1 MAAIATRLLVLLLFG
16 FFGTEADAQQSME
29 AKDMLLENS
38 GFVIR
43 PALTPQQLDRVR
55 LLPPGQFIA
64 RSKNGQRYFLYAD
77 PDLCK
82 CVFVGTELAMANY
95 QNLMS
100 SPSMSSSALPSG
112 QSAIPQGGTLYQDM
126 DPNLA
131 NSIPDGDILDS
142 QQ

>member
-1 MAAIATRLLVLLLFG
+1 MSMAASKTRLVVLLLFG
-16 FFGTEADAQQSME
+16 LFGAAADAQE

-43 PALTPQQLDRVR
+43 PALTPRQLDRLR

-64 RSKNGQRYFLYAD
+64 RTKNGLRYFLYAD

-82 CVFVGTELAMANY
+82 CVFVGNALAMANY
-95 QNLMS
+95 QSLMS
-100 SPSMSSSALPSG
+100 SPSMSSPLPSG
-112 QSAIPQGGTLYQDM
+112 QSAVPPGATLYQDM
-126 DPNLA
+126 DPRLS
-131 NSIPDGDILDS
+131 NSIPDGDILDD

>member
-1 MAAIATRLLVLLLFG
+1 MSKIACKTRLLVLLVFGLFG
-16 FFGTEADAQQSME
+16 AEAEAQE

-43 PALTPQQLDRVR
+43 PALTPQQLDRLR

-64 RSKNGQRYFLYAD
+64 RTKNGQRYFLYAD

-82 CVFVGTELAMANY
+82 CVFVGTTLAMANY

-100 SPSMSSSALPSG
+100 PPPSLSSSALPSG
-112 QSAIPQGGTLYQDM
+112 PNAVPPGGTLYQDM
-126 DPNLA
+126 DPGLA
-131 NSIPDGDILDS
+131 NSIPDGDILDN

>member
-1 MAAIATRLLVLLLFG
+1 MAASKTRLLVLLLLGLFG
-16 FFGTEADAQQSME
+16 AEADAQE

-55 LLPPGQFIA
+55 LLPPLKFVA
-64 RSKNGQRYFLYAD
+64 RTKNGQRYFLYAD

-82 CVFVGTELAMANY
+82 CVFVGSALAMANY
-95 QNLMS
+95 QSLMS
-100 SPSMSSSALPSG
+100 SPSTPYMPGGPNALPPG
-112 QSAIPQGGTLYQDM
+112 ATLYQDM
-126 DPNLA
+126 DPGLS
-131 NSIPDGDILDS
+131 NSIPDGDILDN